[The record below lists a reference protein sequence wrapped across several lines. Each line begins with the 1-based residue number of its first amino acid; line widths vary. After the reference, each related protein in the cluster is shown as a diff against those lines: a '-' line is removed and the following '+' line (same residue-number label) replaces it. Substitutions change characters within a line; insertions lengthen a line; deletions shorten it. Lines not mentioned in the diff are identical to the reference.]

1 MKMTEKILEKTDNF
15 IIDLKLYQILNE
27 FATKERRRIIDN
39 NWDAE
44 DAFNNIKKAT
54 EKINK
59 IINENLP
66 R

>member
-1 MKMTEKILEKTDNF
+1 MTEKILEKTDNF

-54 EKINK
+54 EKIKK

>member
-1 MKMTEKILEKTDNF
+1 MRTYYIKKQTNDF

-54 EKINK
+54 EKIKK